1 MDSQDQAT
9 SAKTISLL
17 DLFTGF
23 LMIGLQGFGG
33 IANSSHYIIVEK
45 RKWLTAK
52 EFVELFG
59 VCSILPGGNFLNASI
74 MLGARSHG
82 PLGSIVSISGLLLMP
97 LVILIMIAVA
107 YEQFQYLPDVRAAT
121 AGAASAAAGLIIATA
136 IKMMKG
142 VAWTLVP
149 IGMAVGTFIVIG
161 YLRAPLW
168 MVVVIFVPL
177 SIGLTALARRRS

>member
-1 MDSQDQAT
+1 VDSQDPA
-9 SAKTISLL
+9 SPERKISLF
-17 DLFTGF
+17 DLFSGF

-82 PLGSIVSISGLLLMP
+82 PLGSITAISALLLMP
-97 LVILIMIAVA
+97 LVILIMIAVT
-107 YEQFQYLPDVRAAT
+107 YDQFQHVPEVRAAT

-136 IKMMKG
+136 LKLTKG
-142 VAWTLVP
+142 VKWTLVP
-149 IGMAVGTFIVIG
+149 IAMAVGTFILIG

-177 SIGLTALARRRS
+177 SIGLTALARRRA